1 MTQLF
6 VKYDIDTE
14 TVLAGPQG
22 VAPDDTWVP
31 FIPAENLKPRQTSTT
46 KWLEDSKVVAQV
58 AGDEHAPNYAE
69 QRRNT
74 YPKIG
79 EQLDKL
85 FHDIDNGVLDKTG
98 SFYQSIKEVKDGI
111 PKPAE

>member
-1 MTQLF
+1 MTSLF
-6 VKYDIDTE
+6 IKYDIENE
-14 TVLAGPQG
+14 TVIAGPQG

-31 FIPAENLKPRQTSTT
+31 FIPARDLKPRQESQT
-46 KWLEDSKVVAQV
+46 KWLEDLGVVAQIV
-58 AGDEHAPNYAE
+58 GDEHAPDYAE

-85 FHDIDNGVLDKTG
+85 FHDIDRGTLDKDGT
-98 SFYQSIKEVKDGI
+98 FYQAIKAVKDDI
-111 PKPAE
+111 PKPD